1 MKNKVIGIL
10 SVSFY
15 LSFFIICFV
24 GGLSAVIFFVSP
36 NHYETQARFFPN
48 LLLVCAGA
56 LLSLACTKIYN
67 LASLKPFKI
76 ASCVILGIT
85 FIGFVLHVIFAY
97 LLNPNFIQN
106 MALQDGMPHK
116 IYFLVMFIVSCILP
130 LLALAFHFLFVLFDI
145 NTSRND
151 HVKNN
156 FHNISDIVFSILF
169 SITIIIFG
177 LIYKNNIL
185 LVLPILVSLPTLLLF
200 DYLLK
205 IRKPTF
211 LLMIYIMSFILVL
224 VLEALLNL
232 FIARIITFSYLDLIL
247 IIAFSVSFVFLI
259 IPFAIANFKRTLKTD
274 N

>member
-1 MKNKVIGIL
+1 MKRTIGIL
-10 SVSFY
+10 SFSFY
-15 LSFFIICFV
+15 LAFFVVCFI
-24 GGLSAVIFFVSP
+24 GGLSVFIFLVSP

-67 LASLKPFKI
+67 LTSLKVFRI
-76 ASCVILGIT
+76 MSCLMLVIT
-85 FIGFVLHVIFAY
+85 FIGFVLNVIFVY
-97 LLNPNFIQN
+97 ILNPNFIQN
-106 MALQDGMPHK
+106 MALQDGMPHE

-130 LLALAFHFLFVLFDI
+130 LLALVFHFLFVLFDI
-145 NTSRND
+145 NISRND

-177 LIYKNNIL
+177 LIPKNNIL
-185 LVLPILVSLPTLLLF
+185 LVLPILVSLPTLLLL

-205 IRKPTF
+205 IQKPKF
-211 LLMIYIMSFILVL
+211 LLMVYIMSFILVL

-232 FIARIITFSYLDLIL
+232 LIARLIVFSSLDLIL
-247 IIAFSVSFVFLI
+247 VIAFSVSFIYLT
-259 IPFAIANFKRTLKTD
+259 IPFAVVNFKRTLKED